1 MSVRLTLAL
10 RSGTA
15 MLALALVAGLVSRS
29 AYAQSFEEA
38 LALAYASNP
47 TLEAKRARLRSVDET
62 VPQALG
68 NWRPTVKLT
77 GDYGRTRQE
86 SNSATPPD
94 QVRSPR
100 SGSVTVSQPIFRGG
114 RTVAATRKAEN
125 TVLSERAL
133 LLASEQTILLN
144 AATAYFDNLRD
155 LAVLDLN
162 RNNEQVL
169 KKQLA
174 ATKDRFQVGELTRTD
189 VSQAEARLSQA
200 EALRVKAEGD
210 LRGSR
215 ASFQNI
221 IGQGPKDLKEPAQ
234 PNGLPVNLDEAV
246 SQARAN
252 APDVVSAQYTEKAAR
267 KNVDL
272 VAGELL
278 PTLSLDADAGR
289 TWRQSGLRS
298 RTETV
303 EVVASLS
310 VPIYEGGTA
319 TYARV
324 REAKEVAGQ
333 RRLEIDQ
340 ALRTATENATKSWE
354 LLDTARAQVQSYSD
368 QIKAAEI
375 ALEGVKREAEVGART
390 VLDVLDSEQEL
401 LDAKVNL
408 VKARRD
414 QLLAAF
420 QLKSA
425 VGKLTASELGL
436 AVEMYD
442 PLSHYDKVQNK
453 WFGTYV
459 PEPKT
464 SP

>member
-1 MSVRLTLAL
+1 MSVRLPLAFRSGLSLFSLAL
-10 RSGTA
+10 LAGFGT
-15 MLALALVAGLVSRS
+15 VP

-38 LALAYASNP
+38 LALAYATNP
-47 TLEAKRARLRSVDET
+47 TLESKRAKLRATDEQ
-62 VPQALG
+62 VPQALS
-68 NWRPTVKLT
+68 NWRPTVTLK
-77 GDYGRTRQE
+77 GDYGRMRQE

-94 QVRSPR
+94 QVRNPH
-100 SGSVTVSQPIFRGG
+100 SGKLTVSQPIFRGG
-114 RTVAATRKAEN
+114 RTFAATGKAEN
-125 TVLSERAL
+125 NVLSERAL
-133 LLASEQTILLN
+133 LLGSEQTVLLS
-144 AATAYFDNLRD
+144 AATAYLDNLRD

-162 RNNEQVL
+162 RNNVQVL
-169 KKQLA
+169 KKQLD
-174 ATKDRFQVGELTRTD
+174 ATRDRFQVGELTRTD

-210 LRGSR
+210 LRTSR
-215 ASFQNI
+215 ASFQTVV
-221 IGQGPKDLKEPAQ
+221 GQSPRELKDPAQ
-234 PNGLPVNLDEAV
+234 PNGLPTSLEEAAA
-246 SQARAN
+246 QARTN
-252 APDVVSAQYTEKAAR
+252 SPDVLSAQFTEKAAQ
-267 KNVDL
+267 KNVAL

-289 TWRQSGLRS
+289 TWRQTGVRA

-303 EVVASLS
+303 EVLASLS

-340 ALRTATENATKSWE
+340 AVRTAVENATKAWE
-354 LLDTARAQVQSYSD
+354 LLETARAQVQSYSD
-368 QIKAAEI
+368 QIKASEI
-375 ALEGVKREAEVGART
+375 ALEGVKREAEVGSRT
-390 VLDVLDSEQEL
+390 VLDVLDAEQEL
-401 LDAKVNL
+401 LDARVNL

-414 QLLAAF
+414 QMLASF

-442 PLSHYDKVQNK
+442 PMQHYDKVRNK
-453 WFGTYV
+453 WFGTGV
-459 PEPKT
+459 AEPKS